1 MTIFWVVG
9 DDWGW
14 LHVLVKPILKTE
26 ISKNPRFSNIRVFDI
41 HL

>member
-14 LHVLVKPILKTE
+14 LHVLVKP
-26 ISKNPRFSNIRVFDI
+26 FA
-41 HL
+41 HLLGMRCDSSQWKFFACDER